1 MKENDKK
8 TSEEW
13 YKLLP
18 KPTIMDPD
26 GWDRSNY
33 QFSWYEEKITFP
45 EFEMRRMASTCLLDI
60 PKDKPMSKRLYTKE
74 EVAAILRYRH
84 NATTVM
90 DEYQAIREWE
100 FGKTNIEGAKKHLED
115 MRKNGIRGGDK
126 HDDSKVIF
134 KEPTEFYD
142 GKKHDKH
149 FEDESPMVLKPS
161 IEKKWGAKLNL
172 TPDEREKIREST
184 GTTNPETE
192 NNEDGSWNYKP
203 ETVNPWDVV
212 TDEDFD
218 RAISGLSLIDALKE
232 EE

>member
-1 MKENDKK
+1 
-8 TSEEW
+8 
-13 YKLLP
+13 
-18 KPTIMDPD
+18 
-26 GWDRSNY
+26 
-33 QFSWYEEKITFP
+33 
-45 EFEMRRMASTCLLDI
+45 
-60 PKDKPMSKRLYTKE
+60 MSKRLYTKE
-74 EVAAILRYRH
+74 EVADILRYRH

-90 DEYQAIREWE
+90 DEYQAIREWNSKGG
-100 FGKTNIEGAKKHLED
+100 FGELDIEGAKKHIDNSTAYDGRKFKLFFPETED
-115 MRKNGIRGGDK
+115 RIQEGNHEHFKALWDEAEAKNGIKGGDGY
-126 HDDSKVIF
+126 KVMF
-134 KEPTEFYD
+134 KETTKEFYD